1 MTGQGYIRIL
11 EAQNKLMTEL
21 LSDAQTALHDLG
33 ACDDPECDEPNC
45 LRVLQRIRQALA
57 ITPTEPPAEKPK
69 RYGCHCD
76 LEPGKKPDDC
86 LIVDGVL
93 TGHCICG
100 EKLIA
105 QGKTRE
111 DCLYWLVLILALIYF
126 LKPICIKF
134 WEK

>member
-1 MTGQGYIRIL
+1 MPTRGENKMNQQEYI
-11 EAQNKLMTEL
+11 KEL
-21 LSDAQTALHDLG
+21 RDAL
-33 ACDDPECDEPNC
+33 
-45 LRVLQRIRQALA
+45 QALVDVQNLPPQLAWKIDRKTVMAEAERLLA
-57 ITPTEPPAEKPK
+57 IEPPAEKPK

-93 TGHCICG
+93 TGHCIYG
-100 EKLIA
+100 KKLLA